1 MANLEWIKVN
11 VGIFKNRKIIIL
23 LKERDGDTL
32 FRVWIQ
38 LITLAGECN
47 RNGAL
52 VMNDNTPMTVHDL
65 SVITGKTEYKLTKI
79 MQRFVDLEMLI
90 IDENTYYIKNWDN
103 YQSADKLNQIR
114 ESNRNRQRKFRAK
127 NKVENNVTV
136 TSSNAVDKSRLET
149 ELEQKR
155 GVENESGFR
164 D

>member
-52 VMNDNTPMTVHDL
+52 VVNDNTPMTVHDL
-65 SVITGKTEYKLTKI
+65 AVIIGKTEYKLTKI

-127 NKVENNVTV
+127 NKPESNVTV
-136 TSSNAVDKSRLET
+136 TSSNAVD
-149 ELEQKR
+149 
-155 GVENESGFR
+155 
-164 D
+164 